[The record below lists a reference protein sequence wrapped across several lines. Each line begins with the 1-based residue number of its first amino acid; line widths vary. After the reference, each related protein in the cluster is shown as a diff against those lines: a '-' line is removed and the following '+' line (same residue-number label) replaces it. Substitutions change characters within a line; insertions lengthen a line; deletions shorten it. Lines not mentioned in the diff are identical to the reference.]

1 MPTKLRKN
9 SSYEIIDDALDYKQF
24 ENVRDFICSDTFSW
38 YFQKT
43 VTYQT
48 GHSELLKEPLTELQQ
63 IYNDMYTH
71 TIYVDDV
78 INTKNE
84 VWEKIQPIT
93 QMLKIKSLMRIKV
106 NNYPRT
112 SKLIHHKNH
121 FDYPFKHKGALFYV
135 NDCDGLTVLEDGT
148 EIESVANRLLLF
160 DSSKPHHSTTT
171 TNKPRRIN
179 INFNYF

>member
-1 MPTKLRKN
+1 
-9 SSYEIIDDALDYKQF
+9 
-24 ENVRDFICSDTFSW
+24 
-38 YFQKT
+38 
-43 VTYQT
+43 
-48 GHSELLKEPLTELQQ
+48 LLKEPLTELQQ

-84 VWEKIQPIT
+84 VWEKIQPIK

-121 FDYPFKHKGALFYV
+121 MDYPFKHKGALFYV

-160 DSSKPHHSTTT
+160 DASKPHHSTTT